1 MDTTAPL
8 IDDRF
13 VFIEVA
19 VFYNTITILY
29 KDIEVQEGKH
39 GKPFFG
45 VYIYMYYSTKDG
57 YYIYI
62 LIYIIYFHS
71 IKGRVLVRIFSVS
84 MDSISTATSFAQVQF
99 EFRVVK

>member
-1 MDTTAPL
+1 MVNHSL
-8 IDDRF
+8 VYI
-13 VFIEVA
+13 
-19 VFYNTITILY
+19 
-29 KDIEVQEGKH
+29 
-39 GKPFFG
+39 
-45 VYIYMYYSTKDG
+45 YIYMYYSTKDG